1 MIFFSMYKGKKIG
14 LALSGGGYRAA
25 AFHLGTLKAL
35 HQLGVLEQT
44 DVISSVSG
52 GSIVAASYM
61 LHDKSFDDFEKSFR
75 KKLHH
80 GVLHLLF
87 AELFVI
93 GAILIIVGLYSTT
106 LMLLLLL
113 AVVSFTNFII
123 PSSKL
128 IAFQYDWKFFKGKK
142 VKDLPKHPILA
153 INATDTEYAL
163 PFTILRDRV
172 LHSKYHTNDGKL
184 VFNTSK
190 ISVAK
195 AVMASS
201 CIPLFSPVCIGKKCQ
216 NSTLGKKVYLM
227 DGGLYDNQGAHRI
240 AHFESKL
247 HATYHI
253 ISDAGN
259 DVWNSKFIPSIAMT
273 MLKGINIL
281 MRRIKN
287 VQNENYIYQGI
298 NGDDRYAYIQLDWSL
313 SDQTIKGF
321 INHLALGNI
330 GDEII
335 AFHGIP
341 QECISALRG
350 DDEIQKSTSYQE
362 IERLLKDSIDW
373 PSIQMI
379 LPTIEEYEIVT
390 NIKTGLS
397 GLSEKEIAALEKQAM
412 WLTIVQMRLYFPY
425 LINY

>member
-1 MIFFSMYKGKKIG
+1 MYNGKKIG

-35 HQLGVLEQT
+35 HQIGVLEHT

-61 LHDKSFDDFEKSFR
+61 LHDKSFDDFEKSFK
-75 KKLHH
+75 KKLHY
-80 GVLHLLF
+80 GVLHLLL
-87 AELFVI
+87 AELAVI
-93 GAILIIVGLYSTT
+93 GTILIIAGSYSTI

-113 AVVSFTNFII
+113 AVVSLTNYII

-128 IAFQYDWKFFKGKK
+128 IALQYDWRFFKGKK
-142 VKDLPKHPILA
+142 IKDLPKHPIFA

-163 PFTILRDRV
+163 PFTFLRDRV
-172 LHSKYHTNDGKL
+172 LHSKYHTNDGRL

-201 CIPLFSPVCIGKKCQ
+201 CIPLFSPVCIGKKYQ
-216 NSTLGKKVYLM
+216 NSALGKKIYLM

-240 AHFESKL
+240 ALSESKL
-247 HATYHI
+247 HTTYHI

-259 DVWNSKFIPSIAMT
+259 DVWNSRFIPSIAMT
-273 MLKGINIL
+273 MLKGVNIL
-281 MRRIKN
+281 MRRIKR
-287 VQNENYIYQGI
+287 VQNEKYIYQGI
-298 NGDDRYAYIQLDWSL
+298 KGDDRYAYIQLDWSL

-330 GDEII
+330 GDELIT
-335 AFHGIP
+335 FHGIP

-350 DDEIQKSTSYQE
+350 DDEIQKKASCQE

-373 PSIQMI
+373 PSIQI
-379 LPTIEEYEIVT
+379 IQPTIKEYELVT

-397 GLSEKEIAALEKQAM
+397 GLSDNEIAALEKQAM